1 MSLSQPTST
10 TPCKKF
16 ITFKWSE
23 WKFYHYDKEKG
34 ENIEIKTPFTAIVL
48 DELATITGY
57 HKKSD
62 SGVYA
67 NEVRNTTKD
76 ILYVK
81 SFKGGDI
88 TSGLYQ
94 EIKGDLQ
101 WGKYGKSVYCYLNW
115 ELVNFKLAWASL
127 SAWIEKGGNSNAFE
141 ATIDPELK
149 INGKTEYYVPV
160 FTDKLVPKKI
170 MDEAIEMDKE
180 LQVYLNGK
188 LNNVETDVSEKEED
202 DKWVSPVDED
212 LDTPLPF

>member
-34 ENIEIKTPFTAIVL
+34 ENTEVKTPFTAIVL

-76 ILYVK
+76 TLYVK

-88 TSGLYQ
+88 TSWLYQ
-94 EIKGDLQ
+94 EIKWDLQ
-101 WGKYGKSVYCYLNW
+101 WGKYAKSVYCYLDW
-115 ELVNFKLAWASL
+115 ELVNLKLAGASL
-127 SAWIEKGGNSNAFE
+127 TAWIEKWGNSNAFE

-160 FTDKLVPKKI
+160 FTDKLVSKEE

-180 LQVYLNGK
+180 LQKYLEGK
-188 LNNVETDVSEKEED
+188 LNTVKTEWESSEDSATPWHEQD
-202 DKWVSPVDED
+202 DD
-212 LDTPLPF
+212 LPF